1 MNDIK
6 LSMDDLS
13 IIKISQRIITK
24 GNEKGLLK
32 NENKMAQMID
42 SKIMSQDELKSL
54 ENDLKATQ
62 PICKKTQVTCN
73 DNVPQNCIEGHDWQY
88 DDDGKWIPPLPPEK
102 EATQDKVMSSIA
114 PAQDINQSDSGAN
127 RIVTDDISI
136 LDNVKYIDPFPM
148 GGCNKNDPAA
158 IVCTATGHLTL
169 HANDGTQIKVKAY
182 FSEQVDG
189 TIISPTTIVTQH
201 KNKFVGWMQ
210 HSFTD
215 SKSGTIQLIGRHGH
229 DNITFSTY
237 MSNDLWY
244 HDKGT
249 IGSKSTP
256 KINRMSN
263 AAQYELWHQRL
274 GHPGKT
280 TMECMHHHSIGIPSL
295 KGNTFYGCPTCM
307 PEKLSIKRKFGK
319 NRTKTKLSNNAMEL
333 AKTVTPIEDTNDFY
347 LPDAATGQH
356 FHMDFG
362 FVRGKE
368 YNQKR
373 GAKTITSIDG
383 KNAYLIIVD
392 RATRLQW
399 AFTTDNKRPPLEIIK
414 NLLNKFKS
422 TNPHRTVR
430 VDQGGELGRSEEFL
444 KIVTECGYLVET
456 TGSDASSQN
465 SMAERPNRT
474 YGQMMRCILHASG
487 LGPEFWSYAI
497 VHATYIKN
505 RLFHH
510 TIKCSPYE
518 KFTGQKPDLSNL
530 RIFGSRVYSKR
541 PGRRPFKLDR
551 HSDTGI
557 FLGYTATDK
566 NIIYIDIDTGRTKI
580 STHVIFDE
588 AHHTT
593 DAGKAPLAAQTLQ
606 RLGYYI
612 KEDYINDIM
621 AIENDDNQ
629 LFIHQL
635 TDSSIL
641 PTRATKGSIGYDI
654 YYDGPDMTIKSG
666 KHHAMSTGVSIKCPN
681 GTYARV
687 SPRSGLTMKQNLT
700 TLAGVIDPDYR
711 GEIQVILHNF
721 GSDDQIITSNQKIA
735 QLIFEQAATP
745 NIQTID
751 KFDKTE
757 RGTRGF
763 GSSDTVKPQAP
774 QQIPIPFELED
785 IHNGSTATAAKIQAD
800 LQIALEEPYTLHLSY
815 DPYDNHTSRDIT
827 IKSNDKDDMLGMQVE
842 MCKHRRLPILINC
855 KPGSSSIRV
864 QRWKREL
871 KKGYIT
877 SINDVQIQMIDEIKA
892 LIAQARSNTTCN
904 TINVGFATLTKQAM
918 HPQYGI
924 PQLHHDQMNIIGQ
937 HLWDI
942 RQSNPQDG
950 TEIQAIPLATLKNL
964 THNIKRTGKN
974 RLWSMIKH
982 LPNWKKIKSLKNK
995 KLTRRILKERD
1006 DWKDWNSSEF
1016 KQLDQYLTQN
1026 TFGKPVSLP
1035 KGANLL
1041 PLIWTYLIKDCG
1053 RKKHDVAAMA
1063 HLT

>member
-1 MNDIK
+1 
-6 LSMDDLS
+6 
-13 IIKISQRIITK
+13 
-24 GNEKGLLK
+24 
-32 NENKMAQMID
+32 
-42 SKIMSQDELKSL
+42 
-54 ENDLKATQ
+54 
-62 PICKKTQVTCN
+62 
-73 DNVPQNCIEGHDWQY
+73 
-88 DDDGKWIPPLPPEK
+88 
-102 EATQDKVMSSIA
+102 
-114 PAQDINQSDSGAN
+114 
-127 RIVTDDISI
+127 
-136 LDNVKYIDPFPM
+136 
-148 GGCNKNDPAA
+148 
-158 IVCTATGHLTL
+158 
-169 HANDGTQIKVKAY
+169 
-182 FSEQVDG
+182 
-189 TIISPTTIVTQH
+189 
-201 KNKFVGWMQ
+201 
-210 HSFTD
+210 
-215 SKSGTIQLIGRHGH
+215 
-229 DNITFSTY
+229 
-237 MSNDLWY
+237 
-244 HDKGT
+244 
-249 IGSKSTP
+249 
-256 KINRMSN
+256 MSN

-319 NRTKTKLSNNAMEL
+319 NRTKSKLSNDAMEL
-333 AKTVTPIEDTNDFY
+333 AKTVIPIEDTNDFY

-356 FHMDFG
+356 FHMDFI

-368 YNQKR
+368 YKQKR

-414 NLLNKFKS
+414 NVLNKFKS

-430 VDQGGELGRSEEFL
+430 VDQGGELGRSDEFL

-456 TGSDASSQN
+456 TGSDVSSQN
-465 SMAERPNRT
+465 GMAERPNRT

-487 LGPEFWSYAI
+487 LGPEFWSYAL
-497 VHATYIKN
+497 VHTTYIKN

-612 KEDYINDIM
+612 KEDYINDII

-641 PTRATKGSIGYDI
+641 PTRATNKGSIGYDI
-654 YYDGPDMTIKSG
+654 CYDGPDITIQSG
-666 KHHAMSTGVSIKCPN
+666 KHHAMSTGLSIKCPN

-687 SPRSGLTMKQNLT
+687 SPRSGLTMKQNMT

-774 QQIPIPFELED
+774 KQIPIPFELED
-785 IHNGSTATAAKIQAD
+785 ISNGSNATAAKIQAD

-842 MCKHRRLPILINC
+842 MCKHRQLPILINC

-877 SINDVQIQMIDEIKA
+877 SINDVPIQTIDEIKA
-892 LIAQARSNTTCN
+892 LIAQARTNNTCN
-904 TINVGFATLTKQAM
+904 TINIGFATLTKQSM

-924 PQLHHDQMNIIGQ
+924 PQLYHDQMNIIGQ

-950 TEIQAIPLATLKNL
+950 TEIPAIPLATLKNL
-964 THNIKRTGKN
+964 THNMKRAGKN

-995 KLTRRILKERD
+995 KLTRRILKERE

-1053 RKKHDVAAMA
+1053 RKKARCCCNGSPNMKGSVTLGETYAGSLDQTGARIFWAATAINNYITIGADASNAFAEAPPPKDPLFVIVDQQYRDWHADRFPNEPPIPIGHVLPVQGALQGHPESPRLWAQLIDKIILKLNLKPCTHVLESVDHDSDERDENEMNEMRMK
-1063 HLT
+1063 